1 MTNLY
6 FLILAMTAQV
16 FISTAEL
23 AIPTGTPTNEAN
35 TKIKTHPVTA
45 ETKTRKCSKYFKTL
59 HIFYVFDSS
68 SHYFISSKRQ
78 FLLSSFF
85 FQSKVKA
92 GIFLCHI
99 VFKAFKYYSVIL
111 LIVIRRK

>member
-45 ETKTRKCSKYFKTL
+45 ETKTRKS
-59 HIFYVFDSS
+59 
-68 SHYFISSKRQ
+68 
-78 FLLSSFF
+78 
-85 FQSKVKA
+85 
-92 GIFLCHI
+92 
-99 VFKAFKYYSVIL
+99 
-111 LIVIRRK
+111 